1 MKTLI
6 VMATLALL
14 AGCGSMRTQSSGTT
28 DSSST
33 SAYGTDATQQDRI
46 FNSWVN

>member
-14 AGCGSMRTQSSGTT
+14 AGCGNMRTQTSGGT

-33 SAYGTDATQQDRI
+33 SSYGQDASQQDRI